1 MSFSPYEVILKK
13 RDGHKISREEIA
25 ALVSGFSTGTV
36 PDYQMAAFLMAVFF
50 SGMDDDETKW
60 LTETMISS
68 GSTIDLSEIDDPKID
83 KHSTGGVGDKVSIAL
98 APLVASRG
106 IVVPMIS
113 GRGLG
118 HTGGTLDKLESVPGF
133 RCDFRIGEFIG
144 LLQESGMAIISQSPE
159 LVPADKKMYALR
171 DVTATVDCIP
181 LIVASIISKKAAE
194 GADAIVFDVKVGRG
208 AFMKNESDGRRL
220 AQSLVSIAGEM
231 GKGATALLTRMDC
244 PIGSEV
250 GNLNEVIECAELL
263 RGEGRSDLLELVL
276 SLGSEMAVLSGLWG
290 DRADGRRA
298 LEEALEDG
306 SAYRKFEEFIRLQGG
321 DVAALERSYEPPH
334 RAEVLAR
341 EEGVVQDIDA
351 LSIGRATVSLGAG
364 RTRVGEKVDP
374 LAGVSIKRHLGDAVE
389 KGDPLAVA
397 FSSRDE
403 IPIHVLDRISSAF
416 VVGNNPPETN
426 PVVIDRID

>member
-1 MSFSPYEVILKK
+1 
-13 RDGHKISREEIA
+13 
-25 ALVSGFSTGTV
+25 
-36 PDYQMAAFLMAVFF
+36 
-50 SGMDDDETKW
+50 
-60 LTETMISS
+60 
-68 GSTIDLSEIDDPKID
+68 
-83 KHSTGGVGDKVSIAL
+83 
-98 APLVASRG
+98 
-106 IVVPMIS
+106 
-113 GRGLG
+113 
-118 HTGGTLDKLESVPGF
+118 
-133 RCDFRIGEFIG
+133 
-144 LLQESGMAIISQSPE
+144 
-159 LVPADKKMYALR
+159 
-171 DVTATVDCIP
+171 
-181 LIVASIISKKAAE
+181 
-194 GADAIVFDVKVGRG
+194 
-208 AFMKNESDGRRL
+208 MKNESDGRRL